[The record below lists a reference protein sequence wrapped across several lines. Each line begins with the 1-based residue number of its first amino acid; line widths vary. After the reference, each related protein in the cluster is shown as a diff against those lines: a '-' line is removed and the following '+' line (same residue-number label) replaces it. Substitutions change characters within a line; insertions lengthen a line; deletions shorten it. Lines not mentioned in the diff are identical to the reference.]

1 MILAFQNAGLTE
13 SPAKRRGRSG
23 FTAQLLRRVLVF
35 ENPLEDNRARLLEVL
50 RTPTHAKCVGHRFY
64 QPVLISERSETTS
77 NTARSQRMSLNL
89 NALTLEGLLDVMGGG
104 ARLLANT
111 ATSYK
116 KSNRTRLHDRP
127 SRSRLFYSEGS
138 LTVQLP
144 GSSSFNTGDL
154 L

>member
-1 MILAFQNAGLTE
+1 MPG
-13 SPAKRRGRSG
+13 
-23 FTAQLLRRVLVF
+23 LRRVPQSGEGAAVLPRSSYVEFLSLKIHWKITVRDCLKSCAPPLMPNVLVTDF
-35 ENPLEDNRARLLEVL
+35 TNQYSFQKEVRLL
-50 RTPTHAKCVGHRFY
+50 PTLLG
-64 QPVLISERSETTS
+64 PG
-77 NTARSQRMSLNL
+77 RMSLNL

-104 ARLLANT
+104 ARLLANP

-138 LTVQLP
+138 LIVQLP